1 MQHCL
6 KCIHIN
12 YTPPLLFF
20 SVGFDYSPAI
30 STVTILASQFSIC
43 FPVEIIR
50 DARLED
56 VSTFFVE
63 LSYSGAAN
71 VSVVS
76 PSTITVIVFGECPS
90 LLSEKGGNALK
101 VICAECQRSFW
112 KNFAFWKYFR
122 SLLADFCL
130 A

>member
-6 KCIHIN
+6 KRIHVN
-12 YTPPLLFF
+12 YTPPLLLF

-30 STVTILASQFSIC
+30 STVTISASQYSTC

-63 LSYSGAAN
+63 LSYSGTAN

-76 PSTITVIVFGECPS
+76 PSTVTVIVFGKCPGADPGFC
-90 LLSEKGGNALK
+90 EGGAL
-101 VICAECQRSFW
+101 ID
-112 KNFAFWKYFR
+112 NY
-122 SLLADFCL
+122 
-130 A
+130 